1 MNVVSKKFS
10 LFLICSHGFSVLIE
24 IKRGTILPRF
34 ADEKNP
40 REKEDKRQSYNKIK
54 RGTYVELLLHG

>member
-40 REKEDKRQSYNKIK
+40 REKEDKKQSNNKIK
-54 RGTYVELLLHG
+54 

>member
-24 IKRGTILPRF
+24 IKRGTMLPRF

-40 REKEDKRQSYNKIK
+40 HEKGDKKQSNNEIK
-54 RGTYVELLLHG
+54 